1 MVNITPRRP
10 LSPCP
15 LSISCPGQSPS
26 SNSMVTCSLSY
37 VTPGLYGLH
46 WEAGPLAHLSPTV
59 PRCFSFVI
67 PFPTPCSERKLQNS
81 LLFLFSYNSVFSTF
95 SLSSLF
101 LDEVRQKFSS
111 FCLLWDLEIDF
122 HGRVTPSP
130 LPPLPSPRGT
140 GAAGVTREC
149 ADQKLC
155 PGSSRCYTTLG
166 AQLHMLTSESPLWCN
181 KVDLILPQVPG
192 QELPREASEPHT
204 PYFRP
209 PEPLAKKE
217 NDKSQCCW

>member
-1 MVNITPRRP
+1 MLPFLCDPWPVWLTLGSWATRP
-10 LSPCP
+10 SKP
-15 LSISCPGQSPS
+15 
-26 SNSMVTCSLSY
+26 N
-37 VTPGLYGLH
+37 
-46 WEAGPLAHLSPTV
+46 SPTLL
-59 PRCFSFVI
+59 FL
-67 PFPTPCSERKLQNS
+67 CSPLPHS
-81 LLFLFSYNSVFSTF
+81 LLRKKTPIEFLAVLFSYNSAFSTF
-95 SLSSLF
+95 SPSSLF

-130 LPPLPSPRGT
+130 LPPLPSPGGT

-181 KVDLILPQVPG
+181 KVDLTMKERRKTSSLRYQCRNCLEKLQSPTPPISGPLN
-192 QELPREASEPHT
+192 LWLRRKMIKASVAGDAPVLL
-204 PYFRP
+204 RRNQSWCGG
-209 PEPLAKKE
+209 LA
-217 NDKSQCCW
+217 QGGR

>member
-1 MVNITPRRP
+1 MLPFLCDPWPVWLTLGSWATRP
-10 LSPCP
+10 SKP
-15 LSISCPGQSPS
+15 
-26 SNSMVTCSLSY
+26 N
-37 VTPGLYGLH
+37 
-46 WEAGPLAHLSPTV
+46 SPTLL
-59 PRCFSFVI
+59 FL
-67 PFPTPCSERKLQNS
+67 CSPLPHS
-81 LLFLFSYNSVFSTF
+81 LLRKKTPIEFLAVLFSYNSAFSTF
-95 SLSSLF
+95 SPSSLF

-130 LPPLPSPRGT
+130 LPPLPSPGGT

-181 KVDLILPQVPG
+181 KEKNILPQVPV